1 MSVMTATHRRLAWL
15 GAWLIASS
23 LLVVCARTIDWTRAL
38 EVVSAAHGE
47 WLGAAVLLNG
57 AILVCWAA
65 FWRVLLP
72 SSEPPVGY
80 RRMFEIV
87 ATASS
92 LMNTVPFGGGHAS
105 SVVLLSRRGGTT
117 KRGALSVIALDQLGE
132 GLTKVSIFLLVA
144 LLVPLPVWMRAG
156 VTTASL
162 GVAAWFVT
170 LMVASRW
177 ARELDILRQWTRSA
191 AALGCVVAMKL
202 AEALAIVAVQHAFGV
217 NISGSGTLLVLAA
230 VILGTMLPVSPG
242 NLGVYEASA
251 YVAYRYLGLPPE
263 QALTLAVV
271 QHACFMLPSAGL
283 GYLFIS
289 AHTLARS
296 AMASR

>member
-1 MSVMTATHRRLAWL
+1 MRPAHRRLAWL
-15 GAWLIASS
+15 GAWVVATS
-23 LLVVCARTIDWTRAL
+23 LLVVCARSVDWGRAL
-38 EVVSAAHGE
+38 DVISGAHVGWLSAAI
-47 WLGAAVLLNG
+47 LLNG
-57 AILVCWAA
+57 GILVCWAA

-72 SSEPPVGY
+72 SGEAPVGY

-105 SVVLLSRRGGTT
+105 SIVLLARRGGTS
-117 KRGALSVIALDQLGE
+117 KRGALSVLALDQLGE

-144 LLVPLPVWMRAG
+144 LLVPLPLWMRAG

-162 GVAAWFVT
+162 GVAAWFMT

-177 ARELDILRQWTRSA
+177 ARELDILKQWTRSA
-191 AALGCVVAMKL
+191 AALACVVGMKFV
-202 AEALAIVAVQHAFGV
+202 EALAIVAVQRAFGAS
-217 NISGSGTLLVLAA
+217 ISASGTLLVLAA
-230 VILGTMLPVSPG
+230 VVLGTMLPVAPG

-251 YVAYRYLGLPPE
+251 FLAYRYLGVTPE
-263 QALTLAVV
+263 QALTLAIV
-271 QHACFMLPSAGL
+271 QHLCFMIPSAGL